1 VGETAGGIELTLYS
15 RSYCH
20 LCDDMASALEPL
32 RREFGFALARIDV
45 DRAPALEAAYGER
58 VPVLAHGE
66 VELCHY
72 FLDASGV
79 RAYLTR
85 IG

>member
-1 VGETAGGIELTLYS
+1 VVDAARGVELTLYG

-32 RREFGFALARIDV
+32 RLEFGFGLARVDV
-45 DRAPALEAAYGER
+45 NRDPALEASYGER
-58 VPVLAHGE
+58 VPVLAHGDE
-66 VELCHY
+66 VLCHY
-72 FLDASGV
+72 FLDALRV